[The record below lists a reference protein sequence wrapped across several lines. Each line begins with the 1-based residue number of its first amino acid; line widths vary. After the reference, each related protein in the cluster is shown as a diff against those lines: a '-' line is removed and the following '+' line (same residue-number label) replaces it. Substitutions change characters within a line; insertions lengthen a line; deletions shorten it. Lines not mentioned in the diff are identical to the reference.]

1 MLLDISLASGL
12 LRVGH
17 ASQSL
22 LLNWFDLLSESYI
35 KKGESLNWVQKFSLW
50 RCSPEEAAQFN
61 PEMSVMEK
69 DPGIETAGGHLKRS
83 QAAVII
89 STTFRFCW
97 QEQGMGVCLEAAGA
111 NLGSLRKP
119 IWVLVLG
126 GEEQAEELPP
136 LTKLLLGNHHVKPGL
151 ANDKKLLFYLHL
163 YCLRDMCTREN
174 TDYTGKWNSAI
185 SVQPNPI

>member
-35 KKGESLNWVQKFSLW
+35 KKGECLNWVQKFSLW
-50 RCSPEEAAQFN
+50 RCSPEQAAQFN

-126 GEEQAEELPP
+126 GEEQAEEELPP

-151 ANDKKLLFYLHL
+151 ANDKKSTVLFTFVLPPWYVH
-163 YCLRDMCTREN
+163 
-174 TDYTGKWNSAI
+174 
-185 SVQPNPI
+185 

>member
-35 KKGESLNWVQKFSLW
+35 KKGESLNWVQKFSW
-50 RCSPEEAAQFN
+50 RRCSPEEAAQFN

-69 DPGIETAGGHLKRS
+69 DPGSETAGGHLKRS

-151 ANDKKLLFYLHL
+151 ANDKKITVLFTFVLPLWYVH
-163 YCLRDMCTREN
+163 
-174 TDYTGKWNSAI
+174 
-185 SVQPNPI
+185 

>member
-22 LLNWFDLLSESYI
+22 LLNWFDLLSECYI

-69 DPGIETAGGHLKRS
+69 DPGSETAGGHLKRS

-126 GEEQAEELPP
+126 RWGAGRRIATSDKTTSREPSCEARSRQWQKTTVLFTFVLPP
-136 LTKLLLGNHHVKPGL
+136 WYVH
-151 ANDKKLLFYLHL
+151 
-163 YCLRDMCTREN
+163 
-174 TDYTGKWNSAI
+174 
-185 SVQPNPI
+185 